1 MLVKTPETS
10 EQILRFSSTYGEVS
24 KLPYLAVTYE
34 PRVGDLPRY
43 RFERRQLTGALSA
56 NVNVGNGNLLVNEVD
71 RQYAESNSFYALERF
86 YNNLS
91 TITTPT
97 GGGWNLG
104 RGPDVG
110 LLFFYDGSI
119 GFDGPS
125 GYTVAFQ
132 KRPDGTYESPP
143 GLNQTLTA
151 NADGTYTIA
160 DPDTDRRLL
169 FNANGF
175 LTAELLPGG
184 GRVDYAYDGSG
195 RLTSANDNLGRTT
208 TFGYDN
214 KGYLATM
221 TEASGAAHGYGHD
234 KSGNLTSY
242 TAPNGQITRY
252 AYDGIDLVRITDFEG
267 DDTSFTYDTR
277 GRVTAVI
284 DGLASDSSAP
294 RTTYAYSDPT
304 APCDPNRDLGKTVI
318 TQPDGTAVTYCYDH
332 LLRITAQDP
341 PPDVRPPAPDEPDDG
356 PANPNDGTEYGC
368 IDASTTPPAS
378 PPTAGRTHPP
388 TRTASAHSAP
398 SPSAPSAP
406 RPTSPMALPT
416 TTATLSQPATRCSTV
431 RPSRPSRSAGCGAL
445 SRGTSSST
453 RTGTSTCTGTT
464 PPGSSALSTTAT
476 SPCCP
481 STAAEGRS
489 RASTPMDPLCN
500 RNRNAMR
507 CRRRAASTEPPS
519 KASSEIP
526 YWARSR
532 SSPRGMSLTTMA
544 TSRRAT
550 SSTVQSRTLTSRAP
564 MPSRPVGTGTT
575 SGRYVRTPQGSSTA
589 PSQPATS
596 STLGWATPPTV

>member
-1 MLVKTPETS
+1 MAAGPRAQVPRRHRPDVEVRGGRPGLLHRLGRRRGNTNWCAYDVLDVGWDGQQAARALLDFDLSPYIPKDAEVLSAELGLFLQAALNSNEVPASVHGLTQEWTGGINGATWNTHDGTNAWNTPGGDFAAQAADTTQGLGTSGGYQYWYPTDLVQRWVDGRTPNDGMLVKTPETS

-71 RQYAESNSFYALERF
+71 RQYTESNSFYALERF

-252 AYDGIDLVRITDFEG
+252 PTTASTWYASP
-267 DDTSFTYDTR
+267 TSRATTPRSPTTR
-277 GRVTAVI
+277 A
-284 DGLASDSSAP
+284 
-294 RTTYAYSDPT
+294 
-304 APCDPNRDLGKTVI
+304 
-318 TQPDGTAVTYCYDH
+318 
-332 LLRITAQDP
+332 
-341 PPDVRPPAPDEPDDG
+341 
-356 PANPNDGTEYGC
+356 
-368 IDASTTPPAS
+368 DASPPSSTAS
-378 PPTAGRTHPP
+378 PPTAPRRAPP
-388 TRTASAHSAP
+388 T
-398 SPSAPSAP
+398 
-406 RPTSPMALPT
+406 PT
-416 TTATLSQPATRCSTV
+416 
-431 RPSRPSRSAGCGAL
+431 
-445 SRGTSSST
+445 
-453 RTGTSTCTGTT
+453 
-464 PPGSSALSTTAT
+464 
-476 SPCCP
+476 
-481 STAAEGRS
+481 
-489 RASTPMDPLCN
+489 
-500 RNRNAMR
+500 
-507 CRRRAASTEPPS
+507 
-519 KASSEIP
+519 
-526 YWARSR
+526 
-532 SSPRGMSLTTMA
+532 
-544 TSRRAT
+544 
-550 SSTVQSRTLTSRAP
+550 
-564 MPSRPVGTGTT
+564 
-575 SGRYVRTPQGSSTA
+575 
-589 PSQPATS
+589 
-596 STLGWATPPTV
+596 ATPPPRATPTATWARP